1 MAYTVVTK
9 EGNNKLYIIAYR
21 NLPIFEIG
29 VTVPDFPY
37 YLQYV
42 DNKQQLFDTSVN
54 PPNLITVENVLE
66 SDKIRAISDTIKIV
80 HEIISEI

>member
-42 DNKQQLFDTSVN
+42 DNKQQLFDTSIK
-54 PPNLITVENVLE
+54 PPKLIKIENIIE
-66 SDKIRAISDTIKIV
+66 EEKIKAISDTITII
-80 HEIISEI
+80 HQIISEI